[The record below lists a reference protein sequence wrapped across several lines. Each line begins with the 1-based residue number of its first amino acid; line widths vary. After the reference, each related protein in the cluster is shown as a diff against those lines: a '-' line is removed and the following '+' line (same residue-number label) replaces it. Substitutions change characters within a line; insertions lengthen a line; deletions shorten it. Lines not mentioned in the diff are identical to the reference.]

1 MMAMVDVKEPDLIVA
16 VGKPSIPGPTAV
28 PIIKLTAPQKFF
40 LLPSGVSNT
49 ITSFSLVNLPS
60 SALSL
65 RVVVMESEM
74 VSSGV
79 HLEMRMLGFLENEV
93 TFLGGVMWEMG
104 SLEVLWG

>member
-1 MMAMVDVKEPDLIVA
+1 
-16 VGKPSIPGPTAV
+16 
-28 PIIKLTAPQKFF
+28 
-40 LLPSGVSNT
+40 
-49 ITSFSLVNLPS
+49 
-60 SALSL
+60 
-65 RVVVMESEM
+65 MESEM